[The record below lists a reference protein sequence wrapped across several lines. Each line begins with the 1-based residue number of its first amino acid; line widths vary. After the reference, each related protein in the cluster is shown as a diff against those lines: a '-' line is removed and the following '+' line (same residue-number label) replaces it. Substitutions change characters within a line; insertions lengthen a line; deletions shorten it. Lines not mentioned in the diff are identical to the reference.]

1 MEALPISQIITKQE
15 REYIVDYEK
24 TKLKLKFTIN
34 SPLLKISIHDF
45 NSSSNFF
52 YENTFNKESLVKI
65 NKCFLMNGTIEE
77 ILSTLIYLIENK
89 KYALN
94 KISEN
99 EFDLVL
105 KIYII
110 SKEEN
115 ITLNLYKNYNITKDD
130 IINNL
135 IEKVQSLTKRVEE
148 LEKWKKEKEDK
159 INNEQNKNII
169 TPEGN
174 KARKI
179 NEKSSI
185 MTSEKEF
192 QLIENRLKTGV
203 FNNKKISYKLL
214 YCGTK
219 DGDESKIFHHKCD
232 SIQNQLVLVK
242 TKEGLKFGGF
252 TRLGFNS
259 SSSAIIDKDSF
270 LFSFDLMKTYD
281 AIEGKE
287 TIYCYPDFGPTFG
300 FSSDMKINNNY
311 FSKKGE
317 VQTKMNRF
325 KTKED
330 YELNGGNRY
339 FEIKEVEVFQV
350 IFE

>member
-15 REYIVDYEK
+15 REYIIDYEK
-24 TKLKLKFTIN
+24 AKLKLKFTIN

-77 ILSTLIYLIENK
+77 ILNILIYLIENK

-174 KARKI
+174 KAIKI

-192 QLIENRLKTGV
+192 QLIENRLKKGV

-219 DGDESKIFHHKCD
+219 DGDESKIFHQKCD
-232 SIQNQLVLVK
+232 NI
-242 TKEGLKFGGF
+242 
-252 TRLGFNS
+252 FNS
-259 SSSAIIDKDSF
+259 SQSILIDKDSF

-287 TIYCYPDFGPTFG
+287 TIYCNPDFGPTFG
-300 FSSDMKINNNY
+300 HNSDIQINNNY

-325 KTKED
+325 KTKEN
-330 YELNGGNRY
+330 YELNGGNQY
-339 FEIKEVEVFQV
+339 FEIKEVEVYQI